1 MKGVKLNIV
10 QFIKNYFKSMNNP
23 SNKVV
28 FYPCQEVEGRSAA
41 AVTKPSGEKTT
52 FTENNRGADQTK
64 TTYIH
69 DKGMMDE

>member
-1 MKGVKLNIV
+1 
-10 QFIKNYFKSMNNP
+10 MNNLP
-23 SNKVV
+23 IKVV

-69 DKGMMDE
+69 DKGMMDEFYCIYLCVLRRSEIFQ

>member
-1 MKGVKLNIV
+1 
-10 QFIKNYFKSMNNP
+10 MNNP
-23 SNKVV
+23 SIKVV

-52 FTENNRGADQTK
+52 FTENNRGVDQTK